1 MKKFFSILAIC
12 VFALT
17 GCFFLTACGDSKCYI
32 TIENCPEHI
41 TCEIK
46 SNETVNYDDKGQ
58 YFNKNAVCEII
69 IAPNSAEYGIYEIA
83 DGFKVFINNEEMNLT
98 KEQATYNYGEEKIY
112 YLYKGTFTITNDIT
126 VTFNGY
132 AKEVEVNVSLSYNHA
147 IDTNEIWERED
158 VYIEFEDPQI
168 LDLTEN
174 IYSLNSIKNLLD
186 SNTVNSKIS
195 VLEEIKIYSYTTSK
209 DNILQMFNLIINEN
223 NYNLDSYVYQS
234 TKDIGGVDV
243 DVIGLEFVLNFTED
257 SQLLLSPIFISDY
270 YFDFIGIDENMQI
283 AEDIDDNFNPLL
295 TASIAKDNNTL
306 DIDLL
311 KYSDENY
318 KNFYDTMKLKIG
330 NVEFVNGTDYTITS
344 DGKISI
350 SNLKAPYLYISGT
363 KIDGKYLYT
372 YEIYTDIAEKLVNA
386 GKTVDINL
394 DNIALIYN
402 NTPIE
407 DYQSFQF
414 GSGALYPSS
423 NIATFLADSTIKL
436 ELFYEQGT
444 SPNFTSA
451 IVTDVNGQTYSI
463 TINDSTE
470 SDLKI
475 SSSGSDG
482 SFDYY
487 IIEFVSNIN
496 IQEIEFFIDN

>member
-1 MKKFFSILAIC
+1 
-12 VFALT
+12 
-17 GCFFLTACGDSKCYI
+17 
-32 TIENCPEHI
+32 
-41 TCEIK
+41 
-46 SNETVNYDDKGQ
+46 
-58 YFNKNAVCEII
+58 
-69 IAPNSAEYGIYEIA
+69 
-83 DGFKVFINNEEMNLT
+83 
-98 KEQATYNYGEEKIY
+98 
-112 YLYKGTFTITNDIT
+112 
-126 VTFNGY
+126 
-132 AKEVEVNVSLSYNHA
+132 
-147 IDTNEIWERED
+147 
-158 VYIEFEDPQI
+158 
-168 LDLTEN
+168 
-174 IYSLNSIKNLLD
+174 
-186 SNTVNSKIS
+186 
-195 VLEEIKIYSYTTSK
+195 
-209 DNILQMFNLIINEN
+209 MFNLIINEN

-295 TASIAKDNNTL
+295 TASISKDNNTL

-414 GSGALYPSS
+414 GTGALYPSS

-444 SPNFTSA
+444 SPHFTSA

-463 TINDSTE
+463 TINGITE
-470 SDLKI
+470 NGIKI
-475 SSSGSDG
+475 SSSESDG